1 MYFSSGNIKYYAQVI
16 NFYFYINLIQLNSC
30 NIDHFRLLLT
40 NDSIEVQQTIM
51 NIVKQIV
58 KAAQEDLKIKNSN
71 TANGN
76 IFYTFFLWLI
86 ALLYINTFI

>member
-1 MYFSSGNIKYYAQVI
+1 
-16 NFYFYINLIQLNSC
+16 
-30 NIDHFRLLLT
+30 
-40 NDSIEVQQTIM
+40 M

-76 IFYTFFLWLI
+76 IYYIFFPLT
-86 ALLYINTFI
+86 YSFII

>member
-1 MYFSSGNIKYYAQVI
+1 
-16 NFYFYINLIQLNSC
+16 
-30 NIDHFRLLLT
+30 
-40 NDSIEVQQTIM
+40 M

-76 IFYTFFLWLI
+76 RQLPI
-86 ALLYINTFI
+86 LYIFFFSL